1 MAAPSSYGHAPAPA
15 RLSPGPM
22 SSQAL
27 LRVTIWLAT
36 LVCVAMLFIPLVGT
50 LLTRLGVALDT
61 GPP

>member
-1 MAAPSSYGHAPAPA
+1 
-15 RLSPGPM
+15 M